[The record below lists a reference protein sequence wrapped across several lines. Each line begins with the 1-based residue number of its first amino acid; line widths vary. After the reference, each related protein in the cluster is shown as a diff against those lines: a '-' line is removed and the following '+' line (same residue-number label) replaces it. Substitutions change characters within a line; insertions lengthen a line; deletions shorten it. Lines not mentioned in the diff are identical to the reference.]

1 MADVQNVNNGAID
14 NNMPIV
20 AENNEANHNL
30 DQNNDVQNPAVVQN
44 PIQYPEAGQIPN
56 IVQVMQQ
63 QMLQQQQMMQQQMK
77 MLQETHEK
85 LMNTSLE
92 NDSLRQQLSDTAT
105 KSDADTEST
114 PKPERPK
121 VDEETSE
128 GDWEIFVDAWDRYK
142 SKCKLK
148 KAESIRYELRL
159 TCSTAINKRLME
171 LHGAEDLKS
180 ISEVELLAKIKDAAV
195 SAKHPLVHRLE
206 FHQITQS
213 QGETMTQYIARI
225 KAKADLCQFKSTC
238 ACDTVVSYK
247 DDMVATQAI
256 NGLTNPQFQTR
267 IIEEAEKCN
276 SLKELHERLMAF
288 EATNRSSGILQNART
303 PSSSANAAS
312 SEHQRKKKQE
322 QRKKFKPK
330 NASSQQDSSAKKPCS
345 GCGETSHAGKEEL
358 KRADCPAQG
367 KECSKCG
374 KPNHFAKAC
383 RGAGRSNANA
393 ADVENNDQEYL
404 NAAMF
409 ALACSREDEDFRLCP
424 NQSVEK

>member
-1 MADVQNVNNGAID
+1 MAENQNANNEAIN

-20 AENNEANHNL
+20 AENMDANHNV
-30 DQNNDVQNPAVVQN
+30 DQNNVVQNPAAVQN
-44 PIQYPEAGQIPN
+44 PEVGQIPSF
-56 IVQVMQQ
+56 VHTMQQ
-63 QMLQQQQMMQQQMK
+63 QILQQQQMMQEQMR
-77 MLQETHEK
+77 MMQETHAK
-85 LMNTSLE
+85 LMDTTLE
-92 NDSLRQQLSDTAT
+92 NNRLRHQLSETSKSET
-105 KSDADTEST
+105 KEST
-114 PKPERPK
+114 QRPK
-121 VDEETSE
+121 RPDIDEETSE

-142 SKCKLK
+142 SRCKL
-148 KAESIRYELRL
+148 EDIDSIRYELRQ
-159 TCSTAINKRLME
+159 TCSTAINKRLIE

-180 ISEVELLAKIKDAAV
+180 VSEVELLNRIKDAAV

-206 FHQITQS
+206 FHQITQKDNES
-213 QGETMTQYIARI
+213 MTQYMARI

-238 ACDTVVSYK
+238 SCDIVVSYK

-267 IIEEAEKCN
+267 IIEEAERCN

-393 ADVENNDQEYL
+393 ADIENDDEEYM

-409 ALACSREDEDFRLCP
+409 ALACSREGEDFRLRP

>member
-1 MADVQNVNNGAID
+1 MAENQNANNEAIN

-20 AENNEANHNL
+20 AENMDANHNV
-30 DQNNDVQNPAVVQN
+30 DQNNVVQNPAAVQN
-44 PIQYPEAGQIPN
+44 PEVGQIPSF
-56 IVQVMQQ
+56 VHTMQQ
-63 QMLQQQQMMQQQMK
+63 QILQQQQMMQEQMR
-77 MLQETHEK
+77 MMQETHAK
-85 LMNTSLE
+85 LMDTTLE
-92 NDSLRQQLSDTAT
+92 NNRLRHQLSETSKSET
-105 KSDADTEST
+105 KEST
-114 PKPERPK
+114 QRPK
-121 VDEETSE
+121 RPDIDEETSE

-142 SKCKLK
+142 SRCKL
-148 KAESIRYELRL
+148 EDIDSIRYELRQ
-159 TCSTAINKRLME
+159 TCSTAINKRLIE

-180 ISEVELLAKIKDAAV
+180 VSEVELLNRIKDAAV

-206 FHQITQS
+206 FHQITQKDNES
-213 QGETMTQYIARI
+213 MTQYMARI

-238 ACDTVVSYK
+238 SCDIVVSYK

-267 IIEEAEKCN
+267 IIEEAERCN

-330 NASSQQDSSAKKPCS
+330 NASSQHDSSAKKPCS

>member
-1 MADVQNVNNGAID
+1 MAENQNANNEAIN

-20 AENNEANHNL
+20 AENMDANHNV
-30 DQNNDVQNPAVVQN
+30 DQNNVVQNPAAVQN
-44 PIQYPEAGQIPN
+44 PEVGQIPSF
-56 IVQVMQQ
+56 VHTMQQ
-63 QMLQQQQMMQQQMK
+63 QILQQQQMMQEQMR
-77 MLQETHEK
+77 MMQETHAK
-85 LMNTSLE
+85 LMDTTLE
-92 NDSLRQQLSDTAT
+92 NNRLRHQLSETSKSET
-105 KSDADTEST
+105 KEST
-114 PKPERPK
+114 QRPK
-121 VDEETSE
+121 RPDIDEETSE

-142 SKCKLK
+142 SRCKL
-148 KAESIRYELRL
+148 EDIDSIRYELRQ
-159 TCSTAINKRLME
+159 TCSTAINKRLIE

-180 ISEVELLAKIKDAAV
+180 VSEVELLNRIKDAAV

-206 FHQITQS
+206 FHQITQKDNES
-213 QGETMTQYIARI
+213 MTQYMARI

-238 ACDTVVSYK
+238 SCDIVVSYK

-267 IIEEAEKCN
+267 IIEEAERCN